1 MSSSSDQLKF
11 LIVDDNASIRQTI
24 GRIIGREGDEIIEC
38 DDGKDAATLYRQHQ
52 PDWVMMDMNMKEV
65 GGIEAT
71 EQILRAD
78 SHARVVIVTEYGDRF
93 FRKAAQD
100 AGAAAFV
107 SKENIFELKNIIG
120 RV

>member
-1 MSSSSDQLKF
+1 MQSDDLKF
-11 LIVDDNASIRQTI
+11 LIVDDNPSMRQTI
-24 GRIIGREGDEIIEC
+24 GRIIVQEGDEMIEC
-38 DDGKDAATLYRQHQ
+38 EDGKNAAALYRQHR
-52 PDWVMMDMNMKEV
+52 PDWVMMDINMKEV

-71 EQILRAD
+71 EQILQAD